1 MVPFSPC
8 LHHVI
13 GMLVGALDTVLDS
26 NARMAPFRIL
36 LKVPGSQVSWVIAS
50 GATAEE
56 VQKHWRWLD
65 QNLLPYMAVF
75 ENKQDAASF
84 AQGKVKGLIA
94 EEVLGGQAA
103 LEDDPV
109 RFREVL
115 ARFTQHFALPPQ
127 EKLVAQYTCCC
138 WKGHVPRQGVL
149 YLSANH
155 LAFYSFLLGKE
166 VKLLIPW
173 VEITGLERVSLG
185 LLTDVIRVR
194 TRHRQRDFS
203 MFLDVDEVMTVMGQ
217 LADVALRRLLDA
229 GGLELNPT
237 LQQPTSLTKR
247 ILEHQALCQYVL
259 SLFGL
264 PRSEGLREVLSCS
277 VWTPHARCHTPGKLY
292 ATDNYV
298 AFSSRQEGHCS
309 LLIPLAEVLSIEKAE
324 STSAL
329 PNPVIISVKSKRAFQ
344 LIELAQ
350 RDELLDS
357 LGERLR
363 TLHWRQAVAHGQ
375 SQRKK
380 SLISP
385 TPYYTFCY
393 DTAGSEENSAL
404 SDDMLRCTVLT
415 ESLISTFQGSHLDLA
430 KHKCTK
436 ERLWEDHFAEFGRG
450 VHMFRTDKIRKLV
463 SMGIPEC
470 LRGELWLTFSDACSS
485 LAGNPDYYADMVE
498 QSLGQA
504 SIATEEIERD
514 LHRSLP
520 EHTAFQNET
529 GIAALRRVLTAY
541 AHRNPNIGYCQSMNI
556 LASVLLLY
564 TREEEA
570 FWLLV
575 TVCERMLPDYF
586 NRRVIGA
593 QVDQSVFEE
602 LIQER
607 LPHIADHITDLSPLA
622 SVSLSWFLTL
632 FLSVLPFHSAIYVL
646 DCFFYH
652 GIKAIFQLGL
662 AVLDANATELCASTD
677 DGQALMTLT
686 SFLEKVRDDKE
697 LCVCAEEAGPAG
709 HTHITDLINDAYEKF
724 GDLTVRQLE
733 MMRCR
738 HRIQVL
744 QGHEDTTKEN
754 TLRLVSPDVSLSQE
768 DLSSLYDLFKTE
780 HFISLYW
787 GDVVCPAPVVPRVR
801 SRACP
806 EQYHVDRAQFKSLYQ
821 LLAPWHCGPHT
832 DTVAQRTF
840 YLLNED
846 GDSHVSFTKFAQWI
860 DTLYNGE
867 LNEKVRLLYRLHIPP
882 ALTETEDH
890 SSVKSPILS
899 TTRPLFV
906 ELPNGERKSY
916 EDQLKQMLNDF
927 AKEKEKGLEKSL
939 LHMNQREFVQ
949 FCKTFC
955 SMFHGDCSEN
965 ELFQAIAMVTS
976 LVLQIGEARHK
987 GRTSEAGLNVTQEEG
1002 ESVQQAASCSG
1013 EGSSEA
1019 QVEGDWTV
1027 SFEQILASLLTEQ
1040 VLVNFLERPVDLSV
1054 KISTAKERQYQER
1067 AGLLAFQHKTRCTE
1081 KQEGAHI
1088 KQERGRA
1095 ILKRT

>member
-1 MVPFSPC
+1 MWLTPDEVSLKSALKLWVTEKTNDYF
-8 LHHVI
+8 LLQRRRGHGDTGGKI
-13 GMLVGALDTVLDS
+13 TGMLVGALDTVLDS

-380 SLISP
+380 SLVH
-385 TPYYTFCY
+385 
-393 DTAGSEENSAL
+393 
-404 SDDMLRCTVLT
+404 DDC
-415 ESLISTFQGSHLDLA
+415 
-430 KHKCTK
+430 HKQTK

-686 SFLEKVRDDKE
+686 R
-697 LCVCAEEAGPAG
+697 
-709 HTHITDLINDAYEKF
+709 Y
-724 GDLTVRQLE
+724 LTVRQLE

-754 TLRLVSPDVSLSQE
+754 T
-768 DLSSLYDLFKTE
+768 TE

-906 ELPNGERKSY
+906 ELPNGATST
-916 EDQLKQMLNDF
+916 LL
-927 AKEKEKGLEKSL
+927 AKLITFFL
-939 LHMNQREFVQ
+939 QQREFVQ

-1067 AGLLAFQHKTRCTE
+1067 AGLLAFQHKTR
-1081 KQEGAHI
+1081 
-1088 KQERGRA
+1088 
-1095 ILKRT
+1095 